1 MICWQDLFVFF
12 FISQIEGKQSTV
24 PILSNE
30 IMRLIFE
37 AIPICW
43 ECRKIHIPFS
53 VMFPGPTPWLYANP
67 QEVEDLDLI
76 YNYFEIKATI
86 LDRKLTACCQFPV
99 DPEFPHIRIDLCRL
113 VHNTPHTAAGYIME
127 AVLKENNLPEWRGW
141 GKTIANIKELARH
154 AEYIDGV
161 PGEENQSTNI
171 LRFLRCHIG
180 GADA

>member
-1 MICWQDLFVFF
+1 MKLWALAFCMSQHPRLGDESIVPTLSEDFLMFLFFR
-12 FISQIEGKQSTV
+12 
-24 PILSNE
+24 
-30 IMRLIFE
+30 M
-37 AIPICW
+37 CW
-43 ECRKIHIPFS
+43 ECEKIRVEFS
-53 VMFPGPTPWLYANP
+53 EMFAGPTTWLYANP

-76 YNYFEIKATI
+76 YNFFKIKATI

-154 AEYIDGV
+154 AEYIENV